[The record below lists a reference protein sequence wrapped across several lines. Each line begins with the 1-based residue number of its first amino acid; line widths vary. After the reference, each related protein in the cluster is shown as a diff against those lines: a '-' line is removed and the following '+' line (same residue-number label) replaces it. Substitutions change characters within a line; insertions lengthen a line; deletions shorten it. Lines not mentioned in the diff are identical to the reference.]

1 MASAFANISSL
12 KILRLEENE
21 IIEPTG
27 WQAISNLLQTRN
39 TSLVEL
45 NLGMN
50 KIDNEASV
58 FLANA
63 LTNSP
68 SLKILTLGSNRR
80 INTVG
85 WRAFSTCFQSLALDE
100 LDLSMNRIT
109 DDTVF
114 LTNTLAN
121 MLTLKRLS
129 LNRIAPI
136 TTTRL
141 RGFSAL
147 LRNPNSALEELK
159 LCNIGIDDRVAVEYA
174 SSLTNNSSLQIMGLE
189 GNPISH
195 VGWQAFSQLVWDK
208 SSIMDTFYSNHTLHR
223 LHDENSD
230 GVPSELN
237 DSLRL
242 NRNGN
247 KKEVVRQKIILSH
260 FQGENINLREF
271 LDMELKVM
279 PCAIAWVGKD
289 TLGCSLLYQLVRARI
304 SLIDH

>member
-1 MASAFANISSL
+1 MLSDTFFFNQPTADSNSIICSAV
-12 KILRLEENE
+12 
-21 IIEPTG
+21 TG
-27 WQAISNLLQTRN
+27 
-39 TSLVEL
+39 
-45 NLGMN
+45 
-50 KIDNEASV
+50 
-58 FLANA
+58 
-63 LTNSP
+63 
-68 SLKILTLGSNRR
+68 
-80 INTVG
+80 
-85 WRAFSTCFQSLALDE
+85 
-100 LDLSMNRIT
+100 IT
-109 DDTVF
+109 DDTAVF
-114 LTNTLAN
+114 LTNTLAT
-121 MLTLKRLS
+121 MLTLKRLN

-136 TTTRL
+136 TTTAL
-141 RGFSAL
+141 TGFSAL

-159 LCNIGIDDRVAVEYA
+159 LCNIGIDDIVAVEYA

-195 VGWQAFSQLVWDK
+195 VGWQAFSQLVWNK
-208 SSIMDTFYSNHTLHR
+208 SSIMDTFHSNHTLHR
-223 LHDENSD
+223 LQDENSD

-271 LDMELKVM
+271 LDMKLNVM

-289 TLGCSLLYQLVRARI
+289 NVGCSLLYQLVLARI